1 MTTRAVNMAECV
13 RSATA
18 VNAELRYTV
27 VCTRYGSKT
36 TSHIT
41 MLDNGH
47 GRINGGEGP
56 FWINE
61 GCPLHSPPQTA
72 NNSMGSD

>member
-1 MTTRAVNMAECV
+1 MIKPNPGSDEAIERG
-13 RSATA
+13 
-18 VNAELRYTV
+18 
-27 VCTRYGSKT
+27 CTCPV
-36 TSHIT
+36 
-41 MLDNGH
+41 LDNGH